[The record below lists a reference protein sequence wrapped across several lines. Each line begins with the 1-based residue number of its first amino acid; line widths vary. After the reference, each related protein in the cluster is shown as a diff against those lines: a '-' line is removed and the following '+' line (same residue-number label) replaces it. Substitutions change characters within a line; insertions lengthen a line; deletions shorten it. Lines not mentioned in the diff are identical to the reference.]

1 MDIYKN
7 GELYGYLH
15 KISDDMDFKHHL
27 FKDKEQNYNFNKKI
41 KGYAKKEDCHNI
53 TYSLFQFAMIQQKEI
68 EKLKK
73 QLENTPSLETT
84 LYYQKEADKLTEK
97 QILLDYKKQL
107 EDMPTKYTKPTDM
120 QEFHDVIDKIETY
133 LCELEVEEEDED
145 LVDELYADIEDV
157 KHKIIKI
164 HGVAVDDWTYWGSPI
179 KKDKI
184 IYSPQ
189 SYEEYMVSI
198 DEYIKHNPGV
208 NSQRMNNFKK
218 TEILQNK
225 ELNRLLKSF
234 KG

>member
-1 MDIYKN
+1 MDIYKY
-7 GELYGYLH
+7 GELYGYLER
-15 KISDDMDFKHHL
+15 ISDDMDFKHRL
-27 FKDKEQNYNFNKKI
+27 FKDKEQKYNFNKKI

-68 EKLKK
+68 EKLTK
-73 QLENTPSLETT
+73 QLENTPSIETT
-84 LYYQKEADKLTEK
+84 KYYQNEVDKLTEK
-97 QILLDYKKQL
+97 QMLINYQKQV
-107 EDMPTKYTKPTDM
+107 EDMPTKYTKPTHM
-120 QEFHDVIDKIETY
+120 QEFHDVINKMENF
-133 LCELEVEEEDED
+133 LCDLEVEEEDED

-157 KHKIIKI
+157 KDKIIKI
-164 HGVAVDDWTYWGSPI
+164 HGVAVDDWTYWDCNK

-198 DEYIKHNPGV
+198 DQYIKDNPGIA
-208 NSQRMNNFKK
+208 SKRMNNFKK

-225 ELNRLLKSF
+225 ELNQLLKSF

>member
-1 MDIYKN
+1 MDKQ
-7 GELYGYLH
+7 H
-15 KISDDMDFKHHL
+15 SL
-27 FKDKEQNYNFNKKI
+27 FKDKEQKYNFNKKI
-41 KGYAKKEDCHNI
+41 KGYAKKENNYNI

-68 EKLKK
+68 EKLTK

-97 QILLDYKKQL
+97 QILLDYQKQV
-107 EDMPTKYTKPTDM
+107 EEMPTKYTKPTDM
-120 QEFHDVIDKIETY
+120 QEFHDVIDKMETY
-133 LCELEVEEEDED
+133 LCELEVEEEDEE
-145 LVDELYADIEDV
+145 LVDELYGDIDDV
-157 KHKIIKI
+157 KNKIINKI
-164 HGVAVDDWTYWGSPI
+164 GVAVDDWTYWGSDI
-179 KKDKI
+179 KKNKI

-189 SYEEYMVSI
+189 SYEEYMLSI
-198 DEYIKHNPGV
+198 DEYIKNNDGV

>member
-1 MDIYKN
+1 MD
-7 GELYGYLH
+7 
-15 KISDDMDFKHHL
+15 KIEIDMYVSKFRKEMNFHTKKQEYDFKT
-27 FKDKEQNYNFNKKI
+27 KMNT
-41 KGYAKKEDCHNI
+41 YAKRDTFNI
-53 TYSLFQFAMIQQKEI
+53 TYELFKLCI
-68 EKLKK
+68 EKDK
-73 QLENTPSLETT
+73 QLENKPIEVIEEVKPKS
-84 LYYQKEADKLTEK
+84 EK
-97 QILLDYKKQL
+97 DILLDYQQQL

-120 QEFHDVIDKIETY
+120 QEFHDVIDKMDNY
-133 LCELEVEEEDED
+133 LCELEAEEENED

-157 KHKIIKI
+157 KDKIIKI
-164 HGVAVDDWTYWGSPI
+164 HGVAVDDWTYWDSDI

-198 DEYIKHNPGV
+198 DQYIKDNPGV
-208 NSQRMNNFKK
+208 SSQRMNNFKK